1 MANVPAAGSGAIA
14 LVFAV
19 TCVVP
24 AQAQDTKSPAAN
36 PAIVEQPTSGNIIVT
51 AQRRSERL
59 TDVPIAIVAQS
70 AEQLDRA
77 GVTNARDLTI
87 VTPGLRFSGN
97 GANAQ
102 PAIRG
107 VHSDQTDPGNDA
119 NVALYLDG
127 VYQSNQIANNMDL
140 ADVERVEVLKGPQG
154 TLFGRNATGGA
165 IRIFTRQ
172 PSFTPAGILDVS
184 YGSFSDITAKAY
196 LSGPIVGDVV
206 AASLSG
212 GYEHSDSYAR
222 DLSTGKR
229 QVGIDSKTVRGKLL
243 IRPTDTL
250 DITLT
255 GAYLNR
261 VDGNATSYQPLNGN
275 TVASLFPGAVYSNQ
289 PYNFASNP
297 KAQTKAKVYMGSA
310 KVEWRLGTLGTL
322 SSLTAYNDVD
332 VSYNTDADLS
342 SLPLLQYPISEKQ
355 RDLSE
360 ELTFA
365 SEKFGIFQFTA
376 GAFYYDSVGRYD
388 PLIVQGSFVSPTLY
402 GYQRQ
407 ATKAVAAFGELNI
420 TPTEHLSFILG
431 ARYSHE
437 RRNASGSFYLVPGR
451 PANLPFLGAASFNSV
466 TPRATAR
473 YKFDSGDNVYFTFS
487 RGFKSG
493 GFNLAGLSTEA
504 YNPEKI
510 DAYEVGLKTSPRRAL
525 AANLSTFLY
534 KYKDQQ
540 VSSNVNGFN
549 VTANAA
555 SSRIWGMDA
564 DIVIRPAP
572 EFTATI
578 GAAYL
583 HARFQQYA
591 NAVFNVPTVVGGATC
606 FCGNDTVIGDLSGGI
621 EPYSPTF
628 TIGITTNYR
637 KALAFGTIDLSA
649 SLYSTSRFFYDNNA
663 RIQQPAYSTAAAR
676 AAFTPTGFPVTLYI
690 WAKNLTDTRYF
701 NTTFISNAGDGVTY
715 AAPRTVG
722 AGARL
727 EF

>member
-1 MANVPAAGSGAIA
+1 MVRTLAARGGAIA
-14 LVFAV
+14 IVIAMTSV
-19 TCVVP
+19 AH
-24 AQAQDTKSPAAN
+24 AQAAADEPA
-36 PAIVEQPTSGNIIVT
+36 SGEIIVT

-102 PAIRG
+102 PSIRG

-140 ADVERVEVLKGPQG
+140 VDVERVEVLKGPQG

-172 PSFTPAGILDVS
+172 PSFTPTGILDVS
-184 YGSFSDITAKAY
+184 YGSFNDVTAKAY
-196 LSGPIVGDVV
+196 ISGPIVEDVI

-212 GYEHSDSYAR
+212 GHEHSDSYAR
-222 DLSTGKR
+222 NLLTGKR
-229 QVGIDSKTVRGKLL
+229 QVGTNSKTLRGKLL
-243 IRPTDTL
+243 IRPTDTI
-250 DITLT
+250 DVTLT

-261 VDGNATSYQPLNGN
+261 VDGNATDYQPLAGN
-275 TVASLFPGAVYSNQ
+275 TVASLFPGAVYSSR

-297 KAQTKAKVYMGSA
+297 TPQTRAKVYMGSA
-310 KVEWRLGTLGTL
+310 KIDWRVGSLGTL
-322 SSLTAYNDVD
+322 SSLTAYNHVD

-342 SLPLLQYPISEKQ
+342 SLPLLQYPIYEKQ
-355 RDLSE
+355 RDVSE
-360 ELTFA
+360 EFTFS
-365 SEKFGIFQFTA
+365 SEKFGMFQLTA
-376 GAFYYDSVGRYD
+376 GAFYYNSVGRYD
-388 PLIVQGSFVSPTLY
+388 PLIVEGSFVSPTLY
-402 GYQRQ
+402 GYLKQE
-407 ATKAVAAFGELNI
+407 TKAAAAFGELNI

-437 RRNASGSFYLVPGR
+437 RRTASGSFFLMPGR
-451 PANLPFLGAASFNSV
+451 PAGLPFLGTASFNSV

-473 YKFDSGDNVYFTFS
+473 YKFDSGDNAYFTFS

-493 GFNLAGLSTEA
+493 GFNLAGLSTAA
-504 YNPEKI
+504 YEPEKI
-510 DAYEVGLKTSPRRAL
+510 DAYEVGLKTSPRRTL
-525 AANLSTFLY
+525 AANLSAFLY
-534 KYKDQQ
+534 KYRDQQ

-549 VTANAA
+549 VTGNAA
-555 SSRIWGMDA
+555 SSRIWGLDA
-564 DIVIRPAP
+564 DIVIRPVP
-572 EFTATI
+572 GFTTTI

-583 HARFQQYA
+583 HARFDQYA
-591 NAVFNVPTVVGGATC
+591 NAVFNRPTMVGGATC
-606 FCGNDTVIGDLSGGI
+606 FCGNDTVTGDLSGGV
-621 EPYSPTF
+621 EPYSPAF
-628 TIGITTNYR
+628 TIGITTNYH
-637 KALAFGTIDLSA
+637 KTIASGTIDLSA

-663 RIQQPAYSTAAAR
+663 RLQQPAYATAAAR
-676 AAFTPTGFPVTLYI
+676 AAFTPRGLPVTFYA
-690 WAKNLTDTRYF
+690 WVKNLTDTRYF
-701 NTTFISNAGDGVTY
+701 NTTFISNVGDGVTY